1 MAFRIP
7 WSVFLIPKRKIP
19 GSTSKNYSDSGGEKL
34 ELREELLSTPPSAKI
49 RIVFQANSVQVATN
63 KSSIVSQK
71 MPGLICHRL
80 EFKSS
85 IVLNSMSKATQP
97 FPPPPPNPHVKGN
110 GKTVMDSGFH
120 AVESRFQVLNSSL
133 CQWNLG
139 RFPFVRTD
147 RPDHF
152 PRNEKFHLWSKLS
165 SEVSQ
170 ILNSMHE
177 GDGFSAKTLL
187 KKPISYAK
195 LLVRQ
200 WSGRPVLTNGKRP

>member
-97 FPPPPPNPHVKGN
+97 SRPPPPQPPCKRKRQDSNGFWIPRCGVQIPGTKFQSLSVKLRFWIPIVRGILDSLSYIPNSKVQDCGFHKQKIPGLRNLDSLKRG
-110 GKTVMDSGFH
+110 DRRPYWLPPISSGF
-120 AVESRFQVLNSSL
+120 
-133 CQWNLG
+133 
-139 RFPFVRTD
+139 
-147 RPDHF
+147 
-152 PRNEKFHLWSKLS
+152 
-165 SEVSQ
+165 
-170 ILNSMHE
+170 
-177 GDGFSAKTLL
+177 
-187 KKPISYAK
+187 
-195 LLVRQ
+195 
-200 WSGRPVLTNGKRP
+200 

>member
-97 FPPPPPNPHVKGN
+97 FPPPPPPNPLVKGN

-120 AVESRFQVLNSSL
+120 AVESRFQVVSSL
-133 CQWNLG
+133 CQWNLDSEFQSLAG
-139 RFPFVRTD
+139 FWIPWAIFRILKSRIADSTSKKFPDSGIWIPLNGATD
-147 RPDHF
+147 G
-152 PRNEKFHLWSKLS
+152 LTGYLLS
-165 SEVSQ
+165 VQ
-170 ILNSMHE
+170 VFN
-177 GDGFSAKTLL
+177 
-187 KKPISYAK
+187 
-195 LLVRQ
+195 
-200 WSGRPVLTNGKRP
+200 PVQ